1 MGLEYSV
8 AKNKNWY
15 FIAIAIIIL
24 IILFLYYRN
33 VNKEKYTNYS
43 NPENDDNARTLLTP
57 LPYRCPYS

>member
-15 FIAIAIIIL
+15 FVAIAIILL
-24 IILFLYYRN
+24 IIIFLYYRN
-33 VNKEKYTNYS
+33 ANKENYTN
-43 NPENDDNARTLLTP
+43 PEDRDDARTLLTP